1 MKHNIALVFIML
13 LASSLLAQPVNPTP
27 QPLPYSQD
35 FPLTTTFPWTSYSY
49 PDGIQGWMV
58 SAAPGTEFSTSP
70 AIGNRAMIASSTIE
84 SSGPSLHNY
93 RGRIG
98 FLNDNTHDLAFIF
111 SVNTEG
117 KQNIA
122 MSYDVMTIRNP
133 YGYLGS
139 NRINEVIMQYRLGT
153 EGNFTNLFGTEY
165 QNNTTQVVSGNP
177 VPQNNVT
184 INITL
189 PAVCDDQPVVQLRLI
204 SRQVSGTGSYHPSFA
219 IDNISVTGEDIPTL
233 PVELSSFTATLTA
246 ENTVRLDWT
255 TQSETGVAGFRLYRG
270 LEADPAAALLASPL
284 IPATNTSA
292 PHSYSFTDTE
302 LPASGTYRYWLQ
314 STDLD
319 GAETWHGP
327 VLVVYTTNGGQT
339 TPEIP
344 QTTGLISV
352 FPNPFNPRAC
362 IDFYLETPA
371 PVVFR
376 VFDAHGRLARE
387 LDPGS
392 CPAGRQ
398 RVEWDGRDAAG
409 NLCGSGIYHIRMDVG
424 ALSFT
429 GKAVLL
435 K

>member
-13 LASSLLAQPVNPTP
+13 LTSCLLAQPVNPTP

-35 FPLTTTFPWTSYSY
+35 F
-49 PDGIQGWMV
+49 
-58 SAAPGTEFSTSP
+58 STLP
-70 AIGNRAMIASSTIE
+70 H
-84 SSGPSLHNY
+84 SSGTWPVGMAGWRTTQTPSTEYCIDPPVYDKTLTATGYANLAGATIYNY
-93 RGRIG
+93 DGKIG
-98 FLNDNTHDLAFIF
+98 LQDSNVGWCFAIVFALDT
-111 SVNTEG
+111 SG
-117 KQNIA
+117 KRNIQID
-122 MSYDVMTIRNP
+122 YEIMTIRNP
-133 YGYLGS
+133 YSQYD
-139 NRINEVIMQYRLGT
+139 NHINEASLQYRIGT
-153 EGNFTNLFGTEY
+153 QGNFTTLPGIGY
-165 QNNTTQVVSGNP
+165 QNNTTQQINKTTNPQNLQFRSIVLPAACDNQPELQIRLVSRLVSG
-177 VPQNNVT
+177 
-184 INITL
+184 
-189 PAVCDDQPVVQLRLI
+189 
-204 SRQVSGTGSYHPSFA
+204 SGSYRPSFA

-284 IPATNTSA
+284 ILATNTSA
-292 PHSYSFTDTE
+292 PHSYFFTDTE

-319 GAETWHGP
+319 GAESWHGP

-387 LDPGS
+387 LEPGS

>member
-1 MKHNIALVFIML
+1 MKHYFALVCILL
-13 LASSLLAQPVNPTP
+13 LASLAFAQTNPTP
-27 QPLPYSQD
+27 QTLPYSQD
-35 FPLTTTFPWTSYSY
+35 FSLATFPWSSTTY
-49 PDGIQGWMV
+49 PAGIQGWWV
-58 SAAPGTEFSTSP
+58 SSTPGTEFSTSP
-70 AIGNRAMIASSTIE
+70 AFSDRALAANSTIASTSAQ
-84 SSGPSLHNY
+84 LHNY
-93 RGRIG
+93 RSRIG
-98 FLNDNTHDLAFIF
+98 FLNSYDHDLCFVLA
-111 SVNTEG
+111 VNTEG

-122 MSYDVMTIRNP
+122 VTYDVMTIRNP
-133 YGYLGS
+133 YGNFS
-139 NRINEVIMQYRLGT
+139 FNRINEVIMQYRVGT
-153 EGNFTNLFGTEY
+153 VGNFTNLPGTEY
-165 QNNTTQVVSGNP
+165 QNNKTTAVSGSP
-177 VPQNNVT
+177 VAQNSVT
-184 INITL
+184 KNLVL
-189 PAVCDDQPVVQLRLI
+189 PGVCNNQTNVQLRLI
-204 SRQVSGTGSYHPSFA
+204 SRIISGSGDFPSFA
-219 IDNISVTGEDIPTL
+219 IDNIFVTGEDIPTL

-246 ENTVRLDWT
+246 ENTMRLDWT

-409 NLCGSGIYHIRMDVG
+409 TLCGSGIYHIRMDVG

>member
-1 MKHNIALVFIML
+1 MKHYFALVCILL
-13 LASSLLAQPVNPTP
+13 LASLAFAQTNPTP
-27 QPLPYSQD
+27 QTLPYSQD
-35 FPLTTTFPWTSYSY
+35 FSTLLHTSTDYPVGFTGWMIYLTPSTEYCIDPPSYHRNMTASGY
-49 PDGIQGWMV
+49 ADATGASIYNYNGKIGIQEPTGWSFAIV
-58 SAAPGTEFSTSP
+58 FALNTS
-70 AIGNRAMIASSTIE
+70 
-84 SSGPSLHNY
+84 
-93 RGRIG
+93 
-98 FLNDNTHDLAFIF
+98 
-111 SVNTEG
+111 G
-117 KQNIA
+117 KRNIQID
-122 MSYDVMTIRNP
+122 YDIMTIRNP
-133 YGYLGS
+133 YGYGS
-139 NRINEVIMQYRLGT
+139 SNHINEATLQYRIGT
-153 EGNFTNLFGTEY
+153 TGNFTTLPGIGY
-165 QNNTTQVVSGNP
+165 QNNTTQQINKTTNPQNLQPRSILLPPACDNQPELQVRLVSRLVSG
-177 VPQNNVT
+177 
-184 INITL
+184 
-189 PAVCDDQPVVQLRLI
+189 
-204 SRQVSGTGSYHPSFA
+204 SGSYRPSFA

-233 PVELSSFTATLTA
+233 PVELSSFTATLA
-246 ENTVRLDWT
+246 AQNLVRLDWT

-284 IPATNTSA
+284 ILATNTSA
-292 PHSYSFTDTE
+292 PHSYFFTDTE

-387 LDPGS
+387 LEPGS

-409 NLCGSGIYHIRMDVG
+409 TLCGSGIYHIRMDVG

>member
-13 LASSLLAQPVNPTP
+13 LTSCLLAQPVNPTP

-35 FPLTTTFPWTSYSY
+35 FSTLPHSSSTW
-49 PDGIQGWMV
+49 PDGMAGWRIDSTPSTEYSIDPPSYHRSMTASGYAEATGASIYNYNGKIGIQDPTGWSFAIV
-58 SAAPGTEFSTSP
+58 FALNTS
-70 AIGNRAMIASSTIE
+70 
-84 SSGPSLHNY
+84 
-93 RGRIG
+93 
-98 FLNDNTHDLAFIF
+98 
-111 SVNTEG
+111 G
-117 KQNIA
+117 KRNIQID
-122 MSYDVMTIRNP
+122 YDIMTIRNP
-133 YGYLGS
+133 YGYGS
-139 NRINEVIMQYRLGT
+139 SNHINEATLQYRIGT
-153 EGNFTNLFGTEY
+153 AGNFTTLPGIGY
-165 QNNTTQVVSGNP
+165 QNNTVQQINKTTNPQNLQPRSILLPPACDNQPELQIRLVSRLVSG
-177 VPQNNVT
+177 
-184 INITL
+184 
-189 PAVCDDQPVVQLRLI
+189 
-204 SRQVSGTGSYHPSFA
+204 SGSYRPSFA

-292 PHSYSFTDTE
+292 PHSYFFTDTE

-319 GAETWHGP
+319 GAESWHGP

>member
-13 LASSLLAQPVNPTP
+13 LTSCLLAQPVNPTP

-35 FPLTTTFPWTSYSY
+35 FSTLPHSSSTW
-49 PDGIQGWMV
+49 PDGMAGWRID
-58 SAAPGTEFSTSP
+58 STPSTEYSIDPPTYNRNLTAS
-70 AIGNRAMIASSTIE
+70 GNASSYGSTTYNYNGKIGLLDPI
-84 SSGPSLHNY
+84 SGYCIAIVLALDT
-93 RGRIG
+93 RGKR
-98 FLNDNTHDLAFIF
+98 
-111 SVNTEG
+111 
-117 KQNIA
+117 NIQID
-122 MSYDVMTIRNP
+122 YDIMTIRNP
-133 YGYLGS
+133 YS
-139 NRINEVIMQYRLGT
+139 PSSDNHINEASLQYRIGT
-153 EGNFTNLFGTEY
+153 EGYFTTLPGIGY
-165 QNNTTQVVSGNP
+165 QNNTTQQINRTTN
-177 VPQNNVT
+177 PQNLQHRS
-184 INITL
+184 ITL
-189 PAVCDDQPVVQLRLI
+189 PEECEDKPELQIRLV
-204 SRQVSGTGSYHPSFA
+204 SRMVSGSGIYRPSFA
-219 IDNISVTGEDIPTL
+219 IDNIYVTGEDIPTL

-246 ENTVRLDWT
+246 DNLVRLDWT
-255 TQSETGVAGFRLYRG
+255 TQSETGVLGFYLYRG
-270 LEADPAAALLASPL
+270 LEPDPASAQLASPL
-284 IPATNTSA
+284 IPAANTSA
-292 PHSYSFTDTE
+292 PRSYSFADAE
-302 LPASGTYRYWLQ
+302 LHASGTYCYWLQ

-319 GAETWHGP
+319 GAESWHGP

-409 NLCGSGIYHIRMDVG
+409 TLCGSGIYHIRMDVG